1 MGPGRCSVLIFVR
14 LKDLYIWTQFSN
26 CHLWKM
32 GHNSLFMHKLPHGIS
47 HVTSHFSLQH
57 RCAQAWWPYCV
68 TQTKCMLEEY
78 LWKTIF
84 RVMTQKCMI
93 SCMWIRNAISN
104 ILFSKQI
111 WEAGQQQIEIQTY
124 SDGRKN
130 MCTLTARRWF
140 KNQISTWI
148 NTEISHVLHWYLP
161 IYKIIIQ
168 SVLLKLKPNQ
178 AMLNW
183 Q

>member
-1 MGPGRCSVLIFVR
+1 
-14 LKDLYIWTQFSN
+14 
-26 CHLWKM
+26 
-32 GHNSLFMHKLPHGIS
+32 
-47 HVTSHFSLQH
+47 
-57 RCAQAWWPYCV
+57 
-68 TQTKCMLEEY
+68 
-78 LWKTIF
+78 
-84 RVMTQKCMI
+84 
-93 SCMWIRNAISN
+93 
-104 ILFSKQI
+104 
-111 WEAGQQQIEIQTY
+111 
-124 SDGRKN
+124 

-148 NTEISHVLHWYLP
+148 NTEISHVLHWHLP